1 MKKFQHDSRAR
12 VTRARVTHR
21 RTLRLPGRLWRARPV
36 RRPPTAGRRA
46 QSVRGLLT
54 AGRCACPA
62 GYSGLSGGYSRRAR
76 TSRGCAPQRA
86 SQGEG
91 RRPSPYVIPTCGRR
105 DRIGRTPV
113 RSVVN
118 RQAAPAPL
126 FAAQPVQEQRPPHCS
141 RRSRLKFFA
150 KLFFKKAGVTRA
162 LAAMAGRSRVRAHG
176 RRACRRR

>member
-86 SQGEG
+86 SW
-91 RRPSPYVIPTCGRR
+91 
-105 DRIGRTPV
+105 DRGGPPLSHGPNPGAGAACI
-113 RSVVN
+113 N
-118 RQAAPAPL
+118 AAPAPL
-126 FAAQPVQEQRPPHCS
+126 FAAQPTKVFCRGFFFQKS
-141 RRSRLKFFA
+141 RKVFCRGF
-150 KLFFKKAGVTRA
+150 FFKKAGTEN
-162 LAAMAGRSRVRAHG
+162 AARQSVRLWG
-176 RRACRRR
+176 